1 MSVALLDVNVLIA
14 LLDPAHPGHDEA
26 HIWFSKQR
34 RKGWAT
40 CPITLNGCVR
50 VMSSPAYP
58 TVEATPAQVIGHL
71 RRLCN
76 ARDHHFWQDSL
87 AIVDSTVFVPELVG
101 GHGKVTDAYL
111 LAIAVQNGGY
121 LATFDR
127 SIPGK
132 AVVGAGTDH
141 VEVLGHVLVR

>member
-1 MSVALLDVNVLIA
+1 MSVALPDVNVLIA
-14 LLDPAHPGHDEA
+14 LLDPAHPGHDDA
-26 HIWFSKQR
+26 HVWFSKQR

-50 VMSSPAYP
+50 VMSGPAYL

-71 RRLCN
+71 SRLCS

-87 AIVDSTVFVPELVG
+87 AIVDPGVFVPELIG

-111 LAIAVQNGGY
+111 LAIAVRNGGR

-127 SIPGK
+127 SIPVK
-132 AVVGAGTDH
+132 AVVGAESH
-141 VEVLGHVLVR
+141 HLELLGARVS